1 MLYVWYQQIKQYYKL
16 SSPQRSVTILIGQLQ
31 FYNIILDDTMTNQT
45 NAAITSPESPRST
58 RDAFIDGIQVDESLD
73 DDLPFDEL
81 PFDEP
86 PSLVKQISPSRKYK
100 LDGHSFYQSSSTTQ
114 TENGYIV
121 EHHSNTLSKKLD
133 PRTSSICGSYR
144 SDDDDDGNSS
154 AVSSFVSD
162 YQITDKESVQNN
174 FDSICGLPM
183 SSYRSKP
190 LRPKHPI
197 VWKGYT
203 CFRDTCLDAS
213 AVAAVSYDGYWER
226 AEADRKPCRDA
237 SSVGTTLTGAVTMED
252 AAHADDFFLSKS
264 LQECLEFLQ
273 ISAYHFLKERIF
285 VEDPDFYISNDD
297 YTIDDEFDSITY
309 CSTSTYS
316 LRKNIDEND
325 RWRCNIAI

>member
-1 MLYVWYQQIKQYYKL
+1 
-16 SSPQRSVTILIGQLQ
+16 
-31 FYNIILDDTMTNQT
+31 MTKQT
-45 NAAITSPESPRST
+45 NATITSPESPRST
-58 RDAFIDGIQVDESLD
+58 RDAFIDGIQVDERVD
-73 DDLPFDEL
+73 DDSPFDEL

-86 PSLVKQISPSRKYK
+86 PRLVMRISPSKKYK
-100 LDGHSFYQSSSTTQ
+100 MEVHSFDQSSTTQ

-121 EHHSNTLSKKLD
+121 ENHSTTLSKKLD
-133 PRTSSICGSYR
+133 PETSSICGSYR

-154 AVSSFVSD
+154 AVSSFVSA
-162 YQITDKESVQNN
+162 YQTTEKESAQNN
-174 FDSICGLPM
+174 FDSFCGLPM

-213 AVAAVSYDGYWER
+213 AAAAVSCDGYWER
-226 AEADRKPCRDA
+226 AEAARKPCNDA
-237 SSVGTTLTGAVTMED
+237 SSVGTTITSAITMED
-252 AAHADDFFLSKS
+252 AAHADDFFQSKS
-264 LQECLEFLQ
+264 LQEYLEFLK
-273 ISAYHFLKERIF
+273 ISAHHFLKERIF

-316 LRKNIDEND
+316 LRKKMDDND
-325 RWRCNIAI
+325 RLRCNIAI